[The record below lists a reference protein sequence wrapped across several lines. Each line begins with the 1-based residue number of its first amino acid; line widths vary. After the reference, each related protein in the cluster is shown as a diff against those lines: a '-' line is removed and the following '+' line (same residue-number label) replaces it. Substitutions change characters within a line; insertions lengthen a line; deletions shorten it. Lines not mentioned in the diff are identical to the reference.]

1 MHIAEF
7 QSIEPPGTQLSPPA
21 DFGGHLYHFSLQTA
35 SEGHDREKESGQLH
49 WPNVSQ
55 ELRHQGSRFRF
66 GLVCNCDDCSF
77 TSVRHY
83 LLAGTK
89 GVGFVLAD
97 SPFLKSKYFLAES
110 ASSYLPHPFHPF
122 RCQNTKYSSSNF
134 TYSLPSMPEAL
145 SLSFEPADCFDH

>member
-66 GLVCNCDDCSF
+66 GLVCNCADCSF

-97 SPFLKSKYFLAES
+97 SPFPKNQKMS
-110 ASSYLPHPFHPF
+110 
-122 RCQNTKYSSSNF
+122 C
-134 TYSLPSMPEAL
+134 
-145 SLSFEPADCFDH
+145 